1 MQSLYTLQSF
11 QASMMNAEYVY
22 SAVYSAV
29 SDASMMNAKYV
40 YYALYSAVCH
50 ASMMNA
56 EWVCPD

>member
-40 YYALYSAVCH
+40 YYALYSAVRH

-56 EWVCPD
+56 E